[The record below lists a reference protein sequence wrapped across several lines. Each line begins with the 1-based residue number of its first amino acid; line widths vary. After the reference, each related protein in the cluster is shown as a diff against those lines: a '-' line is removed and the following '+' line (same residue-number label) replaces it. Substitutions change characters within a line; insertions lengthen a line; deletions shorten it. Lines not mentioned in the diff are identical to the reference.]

1 MDADMKFD
9 SMVVYRTWMD
19 AIEDLDDADA
29 GKVIKAFMRYGM
41 DREEPEDLPPVLN
54 AIFKMAKGNIDSS
67 NRKKENGSKGG
78 KASSKPQDDVSKPQA
93 NNKQT
98 TSKSKQTVSKSK
110 QTASNVNVDV
120 DVDVD
125 VDVNKNPIARER
137 TPSDARFEIFWQTY
151 PKKVGKKEAEKAFM
165 DANISADLFDRII
178 KAIGEAKES
187 EQWTKDGGQYIP
199 NAANWLSQGRWDDQL
214 PRRKSRANFKQ
225 RDRTDSDF
233 ESIELQLLQ
242 KRRDA

>member
-1 MDADMKFD
+1 
-9 SMVVYRTWMD
+9 
-19 AIEDLDDADA
+19 
-29 GKVIKAFMRYGM
+29 
-41 DREEPEDLPPVLN
+41 
-54 AIFKMAKGNIDSS
+54 
-67 NRKKENGSKGG
+67 
-78 KASSKPQDDVSKPQA
+78 
-93 NNKQT
+93 
-98 TSKSKQTVSKSK
+98 
-110 QTASNVNVDV
+110 
-120 DVDVD
+120 
-125 VDVNKNPIARER
+125 
-137 TPSDARFEIFWQTY
+137 
-151 PKKVGKKEAEKAFM
+151 M
-165 DANISADLFDRII
+165 DANISANLFDRII